1 MITYLVLF
9 IVFKKDP
16 RNRWHSRY
24 SFDFVP
30 FVYILFLRAIG
41 NPYHDY
47 EEDDIYDR
55 APEEAEKKMK
65 LSIRNKTFSG
75 EYYKP
80 ISQQHVR
87 KYINRWKK

>member
-1 MITYLVLF
+1 MVCVSFFHY
-9 IVFKKDP
+9 FKEFHYIKV
-16 RNRWHSRY
+16 SL
-24 SFDFVP
+24 
-30 FVYILFLRAIG
+30 YILSLRAIG

-55 APEEAEKKMK
+55 APEEAEKKLK